1 MSRAPRTL
9 ALADLPAPESSIQ
22 AAIKQVLELDGW
34 RVFETD
40 RQRRHED
47 GTVRHP
53 LSEPGAPDLLCL
65 RYEPWNGACES
76 PAGLA
81 LQEVMWIEVKSRKG
95 KARQHQKLWHAAE
108 RARGALVV
116 VLGED
121 CAADWESWRIW
132 YERSGLCRR
141 KLR

>member
-9 ALADLPAPESSIQ
+9 ALADLPVPESSIQ

-34 RVFETD
+34 RVFDTD
-40 RQRRHED
+40 KQRRHED
-47 GTVRHP
+47 GTLRHP
-53 LSEPGAPDLLCL
+53 LGEAGMPDLLCL
-65 RYEPWNGACES
+65 RYEQPPGTRMPGS
-76 PAGLA
+76 GMIL
-81 LQEVMWIEVKSRKG
+81 WIENKRKG
-95 KARQHQKLWHAAE
+95 AKPRQHQKLWHAAE